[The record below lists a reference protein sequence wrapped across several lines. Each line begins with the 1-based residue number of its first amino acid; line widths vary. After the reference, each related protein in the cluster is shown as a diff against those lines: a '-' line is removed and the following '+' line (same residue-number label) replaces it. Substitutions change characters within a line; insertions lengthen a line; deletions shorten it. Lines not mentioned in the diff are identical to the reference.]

1 MIYALFSRFDAKMT
15 TLNYLIRNYQKV
27 CTCKIQIHRTFSTR
41 RVVVTGLGVV
51 CPLGISTAI
60 AWENALNGYCAIK
73 ALNQP
78 EYNNLPCRIAAT
90 VPRGSNVGELNVESF
105 FSKSALKTMAPSTI
119 LAMIASEEALS
130 DAGWKPDNDTSKDRT
145 GVTFGMGMIDLQDV
159 CTTNSLL
166 QQSYN
171 KVSPYFIP
179 RILPNMAA
187 GQISI
192 KYGFRGPNHSVSTAC
207 ATGAHSIGDGFRF
220 IKHNDADV
228 MICGGTESCISPLAI
243 AGFCR
248 LRALSTSYN
257 EDPQRASR
265 PFDKS
270 REGFVMGEGCAVL
283 ILEELKH
290 AESRNAKIYAEIL
303 GYGLSGDASH
313 ITAPR
318 DDGTGAILSMSRA
331 LKEANLQPSE
341 IGYINAHATSTPIG
355 DAVESRAIASL
366 FDGYHKDILISST
379 KGAHGHLL
387 GAAGSL
393 ETLLTVLACHRGV
406 VPPTINLSDTSDV
419 ATLNYVTDNKQDWAK
434 TKRRIALKNSFGF
447 GGTNATL
454 CIGAL

>member
-1 MIYALFSRFDAKMT
+1 MT
-15 TLNYLIRNYQKV
+15 TLNYFFRNFKKV
-27 CTCKIQIHRTFSTR
+27 CACKIQIHRKFSTR

-60 AWENALNGYCAIK
+60 VWENILNGSCAVK
-73 ALNQP
+73 ALNQL

-90 VPRGSNVGELNVESF
+90 IPRGSNVGELNVESF
-105 FSKSALKTMAPSTI
+105 FNKSALKTMAPSTT
-119 LAMIASEEALS
+119 LAMIATEEALL
-130 DAGWKPDNDTSKDRT
+130 DADWKPDNDALKDRT

-166 QQSYN
+166 LQSYN

-207 ATGAHSIGDGFRF
+207 ATGAHSVGDGFRF

-290 AESRNAKIYAEIL
+290 AEGRNARIYAEIL
-303 GYGLSGDASH
+303 GYGISGDASH

-318 DDGTGAILSMSRA
+318 EDGTGAILSMSRA
-331 LKEANLQPSE
+331 LKEASLQPSD

-366 FDGYHKDILISST
+366 FDGFHQDILVSST

-393 ETLLTVLACHRGV
+393 EALLTVLSCYRGV
-406 VPPTINLSDTSDV
+406 VPPTINLSDVSDV
-419 ATLNYVTDNKQDWAK
+419 ATLNYVANNKQDWVK